1 MKNLLKNLLK
11 DNIPEKFYK
20 IIKLLYNRLNF
31 FETLYHIF
39 RYHGLIKIDYYVKK
53 KINFGSESSNS
64 YFIRKIKTAKIYLE
78 YGSGSSTLFVNDL
91 CNKNSDFKYF
101 SVDSDKNFYN
111 FLKKKINSK
120 NYYLYSL
127 GYVYF
132 YSRPILF
139 FLRKF
144 FLARKAKI
152 YASKIL
158 ENLEKKKLFP
168 ELILIDG
175 RYRVLCALYCYKFI
189 KKNNI
194 KTTLLLDDYVGRPS
208 YYILEKLF
216 FSKKIGRIGV
226 FNKLKKYQ
234 NIELLIDK
242 FSKDER

>member
-1 MKNLLKNLLK
+1 MNNFLKNLLK
-11 DNIPEKFYK
+11 DNVSEKFYK
-20 IIKLLYNRLNF
+20 IIKLFYNRINF
-31 FETLYHIF
+31 FEIIYHVF
-39 RYHGLIKIDYYVKK
+39 RYYGLIKIDYSVKK
-53 KINFGSESSNS
+53 KINFGSVSSNI
-64 YFIRKIKTAKIYLE
+64 FFTRKIKNTKIYLE
-78 YGSGSSTLFVNDL
+78 YGSGSSTLFVNDY
-91 CNKNSDFKYF
+91 CNKNIDFKYV
-101 SVDSDKNFYN
+101 SVDSDRDFYN
-111 FLKKKINSK
+111 FLKKKITRK

-144 FLARKAKI
+144 FLKRKAKI
-152 YASKIL
+152 YAGKVL
-158 ENLEKKKLFP
+158 EYLEKEKLFP

-194 KTTLLLDDYVGRPS
+194 KTTLLVDDYVGRPS
-208 YYILEKLF
+208 YYVLEKLF
-216 FSKKIGRIGV
+216 FSKKIGRMGI
-226 FNKLKKYQ
+226 FTKIKKYH